1 MISSFLF
8 KTHYFCS
15 VVAIVAIF
23 TVFFILSLSSWLLI
37 VSVWWLIVVLV
48 GGFAFVVALVLM

>member
-1 MISSFLF
+1 MISSFLL
-8 KTHYFCS
+8 KTRCFCS

-23 TVFFILSLSSWLLI
+23 AVYSI